1 MTSVMDRGAL
11 ERLERSSMPPISVE
25 QGLALFDAAT
35 GVDEALLVPARVV
48 TNTATTG
55 MVPPLLRNLLRT
67 RRTATAGGTA
77 AGVLQRLVD
86 ARPADRDRAIVD
98 LVRAEAAAVLGHST
112 PAAIGVDK
120 EFRSLGFD
128 SLTSVELRN
137 RLSAATGLSLPAT
150 LVFDYPTPKELA
162 DQLAS
167 ELLGSAPEDP
177 AITAELDRLEAALA
191 AGTPDDLARFG
202 VVARLRNILAKY
214 GGSDAPEEET
224 AVADRL
230 SAASTDEVLAF
241 IDNELG
247 RRTKS

>member
-1 MTSVMDRGAL
+1 
-11 ERLERSSMPPISVE
+11 MPPISVE

-55 MVPPLLRNLLRT
+55 MVPPLLRNVLRT

-77 AGVLQRLVD
+77 AGEDLGSTLAGLPPEAGAQYLL
-86 ARPADRDRAIVD
+86 D
-98 LVRAEAAAVLGHST
+98 LVCAHAAGVLGHST
-112 PAAIGVDK
+112 PAAIDVDK